1 MNNKMASSVSKSEIA
16 KRLGKRMKSDDET
29 ASAWLEALTET
40 FYEIFKQGQ
49 GASLTGFGSFYLD
62 RRGDSCA
69 FKFNPS
75 QKLRAL
81 FGWSSTY
88 KGKL

>member
-1 MNNKMASSVSKSEIA
+1 VATAASKNDIVKRLA
-16 KRLGKRMKSDDET
+16 KRMTSDEVT
-29 ASAWLEALTET
+29 AAAWLEAVTET
-40 FYEIFKQGQ
+40 LFQIFRENK
-49 GASLTGFGSFYLD
+49 GARITGFGSFYLD

-69 FKFNPS
+69 FRFNPS

>member
-1 MNNKMASSVSKSEIA
+1 MCADE
-16 KRLGKRMKSDDET
+16 ET
-29 ASAWLEALTET
+29 AGLWLDAVTDT
-40 FYEIFKQGQ
+40 IYEIFKSGY
-49 GASLTGFGSFYLD
+49 GASLSDFGTFYLD
-62 RRGDSCA
+62 RRKSSTA

-75 QKLRAL
+75 QKLKKL